1 MEKSTSQ
8 ENTENKLM
16 NILFVSRWYPY
27 PFDNGSKIRIFNL
40 IRTLSKSHR
49 IDLISFSSEKVS
61 EERIEG
67 MKRYCQNIQ
76 VTEYISGDGGG
87 INSLFGFFSPRPR
100 STVTSHNLEMQRLIE
115 QADRTGKYD
124 VVISSQLDMAAYT
137 HNWRSSPKLFEEI
150 ELTALYEKYA
160 AERNPVTRARRRM
173 MWLKY
178 KYYVK
183 MLLGNFK
190 CCTVV
195 SELERCRVLD
205 VMPNYD
211 RIEVV
216 PNGVDT
222 RYLSGNFGDL
232 ESDSMVYS
240 GALSYYA
247 NMEAVEYFVDE
258 IFPLIKRQRPGAKV
272 YITGS
277 VKGLDLKGMPAVEGV
292 HFTGY
297 LEDIRPRI
305 ARSMV
310 NVVPLKIGGGT
321 RLKILES
328 LALRTPVVSTQKGAE
343 GLNLNAGRDVLIADR
358 PADFAE
364 AVIRIMDDKLLREK
378 LGSQGCETVRRIYD
392 WEIVGEHLNKVLEN
406 MV

>member
-1 MEKSTSQ
+1 
-8 ENTENKLM
+8 M

-27 PFDNGSKIRIFNL
+27 PFDNGSKIRIYNL
-40 IRTLSKSHR
+40 IRTLSEYHR
-49 IDLISFSSEKVS
+49 VDLISFSSEKVS
-61 EERIEG
+61 EERIEA

-76 VTEYISGDGGG
+76 VTEYISGDGEG
-87 INSLFGFFSPRPR
+87 INSLIGFFSIRPR
-100 STVTSHNLEMQRLIE
+100 STVTSYNLEMERFVE
-115 QADRTGKYD
+115 HADRTGNYD
-124 VVISSQLDMAAYT
+124 AVISSQLDMAAYT
-137 HNWRSSPKLFEEI
+137 HKMRSCPKLFEEI
-150 ELTALYEKYA
+150 ELTTLYEKYA
-160 AERNPVTRARRRM
+160 VERNPVIRARRRM

-178 KYYVK
+178 ERYVK
-183 MLLGNFK
+183 MLLGEFK

-205 VMPNYD
+205 VVPDYAS
-211 RIEVV
+211 IEVL

-232 ESDSMVYS
+232 EPDSMVYS

-247 NMEAVEYFVDE
+247 NMEAVEYFVDR

-277 VKGLDLKGMPAVEGV
+277 VKGLDLKGMSAVEGI

-310 NVVPLKIGGGT
+310 NIVPLKIGGGT

-343 GLNLNAGRDVLIADR
+343 GLDLTAGHDLLIADR

-378 LGSQGCETVRRIYD
+378 LGAQGCDTVRRIYD
-392 WEIVGEHLNKVLEN
+392 WKIVGEQLNKVLEN